1 MSYGQR
7 VVIVGGGVVG
17 AASAYYL
24 RKAGK
29 EVTILDKGLFGKGCS
44 HGNCGY
50 ISPSHVLPLCKPG
63 AITKT
68 LKSMFDNNSAFYL
81 RPRVDFKLWAWLL
94 KFARYCN
101 EADMLATGR
110 ALNAILQSSSSEYRR
125 LFESSELTN
134 AEWDTTG
141 MLFVFATQKMYDEY
155 AVTNDLLTKDFG
167 VPATPLN
174 GKQLVEVEP
183 TLKEGLAGAFKYQID
198 SHLRPSALM
207 AAWKRRL
214 LEIGVQIHENTE
226 VTGFIHEG
234 GQTKAARTAAGDH
247 TADQFV
253 LAAGSWT
260 PLIGKALGYVPP
272 IQPGKGYSITMPRP
286 KLCPKHGMIL
296 EEYHVAITPFETGYR
311 IGSTMEF
318 AGYDSTLNR
327 QRLGL
332 LRRGASEYLI
342 DPFAEPVEEEWFG
355 WRPMSCDG
363 KPIID
368 RVPRYSNT
376 YVAAGHSMLGVS
388 QAPGTGK
395 LLSELM
401 TGTKPHIDP
410 TPFRTGRF

>member
-1 MSYGQR
+1 MSSGQR
-7 VVIVGGGVVG
+7 VVIVGGGVIG

-110 ALNAILQSSSSEYRR
+110 ALNALLQSSSSEYRR

-134 AEWDTTG
+134 TEWDTTG

-207 AAWKRRL
+207 ASWKRRL

-226 VTGFIHEG
+226 VTDLVHED
-234 GQTKAARTAAGDH
+234 GQTQGRPH
-247 TADQFV
+247 PQ
-253 LAAGSWT
+253 LATT
-260 PLIGKALGYVPP
+260 PLT
-272 IQPGKGYSITMPRP
+272 SSSSPR
-286 KLCPKHGMIL
+286 
-296 EEYHVAITPFETGYR
+296 VR
-311 IGSTMEF
+311 
-318 AGYDSTLNR
+318 
-327 QRLGL
+327 GL
-332 LRRGASEYLI
+332 R
-342 DPFAEPVEEEWFG
+342 
-355 WRPMSCDG
+355 
-363 KPIID
+363 
-368 RVPRYSNT
+368 
-376 YVAAGHSMLGVS
+376 
-388 QAPGTGK
+388 
-395 LLSELM
+395 
-401 TGTKPHIDP
+401 
-410 TPFRTGRF
+410 

>member
-1 MSYGQR
+1 MSSGQR
-7 VVIVGGGVVG
+7 VVIVGGGVIG

-94 KFARYCN
+94 KFASYCN

-198 SHLRPSALM
+198 SHLRPSSLM
-207 AAWKRRL
+207 AAWKRKL
-214 LEIGVQIHENTE
+214 LELGVEIHENTE
-226 VTGFIHEG
+226 VTGFIHENG
-234 GQTKAARTAAGDH
+234 ATKAARTAAGDH

-368 RVPRYSNT
+368 RVPRSSNT
-376 YVAAGHSMLGVS
+376 YVASGHSMLGVS

-395 LLSELM
+395 LLTELM
-401 TGTKPHIDP
+401 TGSKPHIDP
-410 TPFRTGRF
+410 TPFRAGRF